1 VIPTFDVEHSIVVLG
16 AKNSIKPDLARLRH
30 HQPVEKIVDD
40 KDAQSQYEVMAL
52 SREYFV
58 TLLVFLTLCF

>member
-1 VIPTFDVEHSIVVLG
+1 VIATFDVERFIVLLD

-40 KDAQSQYEVMAL
+40 KDAQSQYAITTH
-52 SREYFV
+52 S
-58 TLLVFLTLCF
+58 

>member
-1 VIPTFDVEHSIVVLG
+1 VIATFDVERSTVLLD
-16 AKNSIKPDLARLRH
+16 AKNSINPDLARLRQ

-52 SREYFV
+52 A
-58 TLLVFLTLCF
+58 